1 LVGNK
6 SDKFELKQVPDE
18 EAKSFAKEINK
29 VIDFEDKMFKDKIWN
44 IIDLYDKVINL
55 TNLAPA
61 VNVVFLGE
69 SNTGK
74 TSLIGRYINNTFE
87 DNIIV
92 TTGAYYD
99 TKAEWFEEEN
109 QSIKLEIWD
118 TSGREKNRVLN
129 QLFYKDANV
138 CILVYDVTR
147 KESFDEIREYWAKK
161 VKEFGRK
168 DVSKKKNNINF
179 LFSSLFGWK

>member
-1 LVGNK
+1 M
-6 SDKFELKQVPDE
+6 
-18 EAKSFAKEINK
+18 
-29 VIDFEDKMFKDKIWN
+29 IDFKDNISS
-44 IIDLYDKVINL
+44 IIDLYDKIINNIAPKEPVVINNL
-55 TNLAPA
+55 TPT
-61 VNVVFLGE
+61 VKVVLLGE
-69 SNTGK
+69 YGTGK
-74 TSLIGRYINNTFE
+74 TAILSRYINNTFE

-92 TTGAYYD
+92 TTGAYYN

-129 QLFYKDANV
+129 KLFYKDANV

-147 KESFDEIREYWAKK
+147 KESFDEIREYWAKA